1 MRWYKFSIVLAIG
14 LILELF
20 VAIPSTLL
28 IKENGEWLA
37 SLVLPYFAPH
47 SALFYGT
54 MMAVIYLSSVISLAF
69 YAERSGDLPKGVLL
83 TSIEGVSEIATLFFF
98 FEFTYEITS
107 FIFATITLLISIY
120 NTSAFLNKSDTSAIA
135 RLPNLQCKLYFWTV
149 LYCILTINFT

>member
-1 MRWYKFSIVLAIG
+1 MINYFDKIIPEKISI
-14 LILELF
+14 
-20 VAIPSTLL
+20 
-28 IKENGEWLA
+28 
-37 SLVLPYFAPH
+37 
-47 SALFYGT
+47 
-54 MMAVIYLSSVISLAF
+54 IYLEKSLISLCYKYCDNLRVNFPFKKDFKIKIDQKSSQNFEQNHILYF
-69 YAERSGDLPKGVLL
+69 YPRQFYKEEKLVY
-83 TSIEGVSEIATLFFF
+83 LFFF